1 MRVDWNLPISTSNYS
16 NVYFKNGMP
25 ENQFVSMNTVRTAW
39 IFTVRLL
46 YMNGHYIFPFP
57 HSKGT
62 WKAEPAVWS
71 SRTTGRSVKHNSD
84 KVKKLPNIAKDLL
97 KQISNITMMLSKE
110 NKGWYVF
117 KGIRTYYKM
126 KVLKESAASSKFSAI
141 LHRCIFGFLSSGC
154 TEMLDGL
161 RDISC

>member
-25 ENQFVSMNTVRTAW
+25 ENQFVLMNTARTAW

-62 WKAEPAVWS
+62 WKAEPAVWN

-97 KQISNITMMLSKE
+97 KQISNITMTLSKE
-110 NKGWYVF
+110 SKGWYMF
-117 KGIRTYYKM
+117 LRESGLTIKWKCWK
-126 KVLKESAASSKFSAI
+126 KVLLVPNFQQF
-141 LHRCIFGFLSSGC
+141 CTDVFLVF
-154 TEMLDGL
+154 
-161 RDISC
+161 